1 MSAYNAL
8 CSSTSSIDLNNL
20 SPIQV
25 FIRIKPNNSNDQYET
40 IPFKYSSNNTILT
53 LPNSPPLSFDN
64 VFPPQSTQYDIFESI
79 IPFLHLPLYGYN
91 STIFAYGQTNS
102 GKTYTMLGPDGKL
115 SLAADLMGII
125 PRTSRYLFAT
135 IHKLTSSSPSIQYQ
149 VRVSYLEVYNGRV
162 YDLLRKN
169 DNKSNNRLHSL
180 SIRGDNQGNINVTDA
195 VEIPVHNSL
204 ELENILMQGN
214 QRRATA
220 FTYMNSSSSR
230 SHALLIIWIERRERS
245 TSSLSREYTSY
256 LGRLN
261 LIDLAGSED
270 TSRSKAEGDR
280 FREAININTEL
291 FQLRRVLDALSAS
304 SSYVPYRDSTL
315 TRLLQSSLSTTQSI
329 TILISHISSLNI
341 DLSETLS
348 TLKYSQIAKCVQ
360 RTSIPAQ
367 KLCKN
372 IDTSDVMF
380 GDYNDPVQC
389 FYRRTVYIH
398 TPSYGK
404 IFARLAGHR
413 YDEQQKCILLI
424 HGSGPTNSSMYW
436 NDLVRRLLF
445 ATSSSSSLSPYY
457 FVAIDCPGYGRSD
470 GDKQTIRSYPGAFIQ
485 EIIDCISPTTHK
497 VYCLIG
503 SSQGAAAVFNALVE
517 KPAISSFLAVQN
529 PVSHDP
535 QRFVCIKQPALLMY
549 DTDDDGHPVSV
560 GRLVKKYIPNNH
572 YYEFASSKQ
581 PKWLEHNAHLK
592 LLQLFNEYDAN
603 NNTTNALSLQL
614 TASSR
619 IPLPS
624 LPACVSVAGG
634 IISYLSSY
642 NREPLYRNSKEE
654 LESILSAYENQSV
667 QNDDLFV
674 EKIEPKRIEDDESKA
689 QRLAT
694 ELAQA
699 QCDLCNQHISGN
711 DMSKSLRLPDCRHLL
726 CYSCCC
732 ETIKL
737 NSYECPVVG
746 CAMKLNVPS
755 SQLSLYS
762 LPFSSDN
769 EKHIIIQF
777 GNSCKSISSSSQ
789 RYEYTAYVECKTT
802 NVIDSVSFDINPGYP
817 KSAIRVSKAPYELVR
832 IMNLEFTCHFIIQ
845 WNKALN
851 WPKLRITYHVQNKQD
866 SFTRNLLVRIPN
878 QGNTMAKSH
887 KTREEVVYNWTDRDR
902 TKPNINYVVL
912 SYD

>member
-1 MSAYNAL
+1 
-8 CSSTSSIDLNNL
+8 
-20 SPIQV
+20 
-25 FIRIKPNNSNDQYET
+25 
-40 IPFKYSSNNTILT
+40 
-53 LPNSPPLSFDN
+53 
-64 VFPPQSTQYDIFESI
+64 
-79 IPFLHLPLYGYN
+79 
-91 STIFAYGQTNS
+91 
-102 GKTYTMLGPDGKL
+102 
-115 SLAADLMGII
+115 
-125 PRTSRYLFAT
+125 
-135 IHKLTSSSPSIQYQ
+135 
-149 VRVSYLEVYNGRV
+149 
-162 YDLLRKN
+162 
-169 DNKSNNRLHSL
+169 
-180 SIRGDNQGNINVTDA
+180 
-195 VEIPVHNSL
+195 
-204 ELENILMQGN
+204 
-214 QRRATA
+214 
-220 FTYMNSSSSR
+220 
-230 SHALLIIWIERRERS
+230 
-245 TSSLSREYTSY
+245 
-256 LGRLN
+256 
-261 LIDLAGSED
+261 
-270 TSRSKAEGDR
+270 
-280 FREAININTEL
+280 
-291 FQLRRVLDALSAS
+291 
-304 SSYVPYRDSTL
+304 
-315 TRLLQSSLSTTQSI
+315 
-329 TILISHISSLNI
+329 
-341 DLSETLS
+341 
-348 TLKYSQIAKCVQ
+348 
-360 RTSIPAQ
+360 
-367 KLCKN
+367 
-372 IDTSDVMF
+372 MF

-470 GDKQTIRSYPGAFIQ
+470 GDKQTIRSYPGAFVQ

-503 SSQGAAAVFNALVE
+503 SSQGVAAVFNALVE

-560 GRLVKKYIPNNH
+560 GILVKKYIPNNH

-614 TASSR
+614 TASSK
-619 IPLPS
+619 ISLPS

-642 NREPLYRNSKEE
+642 NREPLYRNSNEE

-667 QNDDLFV
+667 QNDDF
-674 EKIEPKRIEDDESKA
+674 
-689 QRLAT
+689 
-694 ELAQA
+694 
-699 QCDLCNQHISGN
+699 
-711 DMSKSLRLPDCRHLL
+711 
-726 CYSCCC
+726 
-732 ETIKL
+732 
-737 NSYECPVVG
+737 
-746 CAMKLNVPS
+746 
-755 SQLSLYS
+755 
-762 LPFSSDN
+762 
-769 EKHIIIQF
+769 
-777 GNSCKSISSSSQ
+777 
-789 RYEYTAYVECKTT
+789 
-802 NVIDSVSFDINPGYP
+802 VSFDINPGYP

-832 IMNLEFTCHFIIQ
+832 IMNLEFTCYFIIQ

-912 SYD
+912 SHD

>member
-1 MSAYNAL
+1 MSAENTLY
-8 CSSTSSIDLNNL
+8 SSTSSIDLNNL
-20 SPIQV
+20 APIQV
-25 FIRIKPNNSNDQYET
+25 FIRIKPNNSNDQHET
-40 IPFKYSSNNTILT
+40 IPFKYSSNNKILT
-53 LPNSPPLSFDN
+53 LPNSSPLSFDN
-64 VFPPQSTQYDIFESI
+64 VFPPQSTQYDIFELI
-79 IPFLHLPLYGYN
+79 IPLLHLPLYGYN

-102 GKTYTMLGPDGKL
+102 GKTYTMLGPNGKL
-115 SLAADLMGII
+115 SLADDSMGII
-125 PRTSRYLFAT
+125 PRTSRYLFAA
-135 IHKLTSSSPSIQYQ
+135 IYKLTLSSSSIQYQ

-162 YDLLRKN
+162 YDLLTKN
-169 DNKSNNRLHSL
+169 TNNSNNKLHSL
-180 SIRGDNQGNINVTDA
+180 SIREDSQSNITVTGA

-204 ELENILMQGN
+204 ELENVLMQGN

-230 SHALLIIWIERRERS
+230 SHALLIVWIERRERS
-245 TSSLSREYTSY
+245 TSSSLTREYTSY

-270 TSRSKAEGDR
+270 ISRSKAEGDR
-280 FREAININTEL
+280 FREAVNINTEL
-291 FQLRRVLDALSAS
+291 LQLRRVLDALSAS
-304 SSYVPYRDSTL
+304 SSYIPYRDSTL

-348 TLKYSQIAKCVQ
+348 TLKYSQIAKCIQ

-398 TPSYGK
+398 TRSYGK
-404 IFARLAGHR
+404 IFARIAGPR

-424 HGSGPTNSSMYW
+424 HGSGPVNSSIYW
-436 NDLVRRLLF
+436 NDLVKRLLL
-445 ATSSSSSLSPYY
+445 ATSSSSSPSPYY
-457 FVAIDCPGYGRSD
+457 FVAIDSPGYGRSD
-470 GDKQTIRSYPGAFIQ
+470 GNKQTIRSYPGAFIQ
-485 EIIDCISPTTHK
+485 EIIDCISPITHQ

-503 SSQGAAAVFNALVE
+503 SSQGAAAAFNALVE
-517 KPAISSFLAVQN
+517 KPALSSFLAVQD

-535 QRFVCIKQPALLMY
+535 QRFVCIKQPTLLMY
-549 DTDDDGHPVSV
+549 DIDDNGHPVSV
-560 GRLVKKYIPNNH
+560 GRLVKRYIPNNH

-581 PKWLEHNAHLK
+581 PNWLEHNRHLK

-603 NNTTNALSLQL
+603 NNNTTNASSLQL
-614 TASSR
+614 T
-619 IPLPS
+619 
-624 LPACVSVAGG
+624 LPACVYEAGG

-642 NREPLYRNSKEE
+642 NREPLYQSSREE

-674 EKIEPKRIEDDESKA
+674 EKIEPERIEDDESKA

-694 ELAQA
+694 ELAQT
-699 QCDLCNQHISGN
+699 QCDLCNQHISSS
-711 DMSKSLRLPDCRHLL
+711 DMSKSLRLSDCRHLL

-737 NSYECPVVG
+737 NSYECPIVG
-746 CAMKLNVPS
+746 CAVKVNIPS

-762 LPFSSDN
+762 LPFSSQN
-769 EKHIIIQF
+769 EKHILIQF
-777 GNSCKSISSSSQ
+777 GNSCKSTSSSSSQ
-789 RYEYTAYVECKTT
+789 RYEYTAYVKCNTT
-802 NVIDSVSFDINPGYP
+802 NVIDSVSFDINPEYP
-817 KSAIRVSKAPYELVR
+817 KSAIRVSKPPYELVR
-832 IMNLEFTCHFIIQ
+832 IMNSEFTCDFIIE
-845 WNKALN
+845 WNKMLN
-851 WPKLRITYHVQNKQD
+851 WPKLRITYYVQNKQHN
-866 SFTRNLLVRIPN
+866 FTRNLLVRLSN
-878 QGNTMAKSH
+878 QGNTLAKSH
-887 KTREEVVYNWTDRDR
+887 KTRQEVVYNWIDRDR
-902 TKPNINYVVL
+902 TKPSVNYVII
-912 SYD
+912 SYDI

>member
-1 MSAYNAL
+1 MSASNAL

-25 FIRIKPNNSNDQYET
+25 FIRIKPNSTNDQYEI

-64 VFPPQSTQYDIFESI
+64 VFLPQSTQNDIFESI
-79 IPFLHLPLYGYN
+79 IPLLHLPLYGYN

-125 PRTSRYLFAT
+125 PRTSRYLFSA

-169 DNKSNNRLHSL
+169 DNKSNNKLHSL

-195 VEIPVHNSL
+195 VEISVHSSL
-204 ELENILMQGN
+204 ELENILLQGN

-220 FTYMNSSSSR
+220 FTYMNASSSR
-230 SHALLIIWIERRERS
+230 
-245 TSSLSREYTSY
+245 T
-256 LGRLN
+256 
-261 LIDLAGSED
+261 
-270 TSRSKAEGDR
+270 
-280 FREAININTEL
+280 
-291 FQLRRVLDALSAS
+291 
-304 SSYVPYRDSTL
+304 
-315 TRLLQSSLSTTQSI
+315 
-329 TILISHISSLNI
+329 
-341 DLSETLS
+341 
-348 TLKYSQIAKCVQ
+348 
-360 RTSIPAQ
+360 
-367 KLCKN
+367 
-372 IDTSDVMF
+372 
-380 GDYNDPVQC
+380 
-389 FYRRTVYIH
+389 
-398 TPSYGK
+398 
-404 IFARLAGHR
+404 GHR
-413 YDEQQKCILLI
+413 YDEQQQCILLI
-424 HGSGPTNSSMYW
+424 HGSGPANSSMYW
-436 NDLVRRLLF
+436 NDLVRRLLL

-485 EIIDCISPTTHK
+485 EIIDCISPKTHK

-517 KPAISSFLAVQN
+517 KPAMSSFLAVQN

-535 QRFVCIKQPALLMY
+535 QRFVCIKQPTLLMY

-572 YYEFASSKQ
+572 YYEYASSKQ
-581 PKWLEHNAHLK
+581 PKWLEQYAHLK
-592 LLQLFNEYDAN
+592 LLQLFNEYDVN

-614 TASSR
+614 TASSK

-624 LPACVSVAGG
+624 LPACVFIAGG
-634 IISYLSSY
+634 VICYLSSY
-642 NREPLYRNSKEE
+642 NREPVYKNSKKE

-674 EKIEPKRIEDDESKA
+674 EKIEPERIEDDESKA
-689 QRLAT
+689 LRLAT
-694 ELAQA
+694 ELAQT
-699 QCDLCNQHISGN
+699 QCDLCNQHISGS
-711 DMSKSLRLPDCRHLL
+711 DMPKSLRLPDCRHLL

-746 CAMKLNVPS
+746 CATKLNVPS
-755 SQLSLYS
+755 AQLSLYS

-777 GNSCKSISSSSQ
+777 GNSCKLSSSSSQ
-789 RYEYTAYVECKTT
+789 RYEYTAYVKCKTT
-802 NVIDSVSFDINPGYP
+802 NVIDSVSFDINPEYP
-817 KSAIRVSKAPYELVR
+817 KSAIRVSKAPYELIR

-845 WNKALN
+845 WNKVLN

-866 SFTRNLLVRIPN
+866 NFTRNLLIRVPN

-887 KTREEVVYNWTDRDR
+887 KTREEVVYHWTDRDR

-912 SYD
+912 S

>member
-1 MSAYNAL
+1 MSAYDAL
-8 CSSTSSIDLNNL
+8 SSSTSSIDLNNL

-25 FIRIKPNNSNDQYET
+25 FIRVKPNNSNNQYE
-40 IPFKYSSNNTILT
+40 IISFKYSNNNTILT
-53 LPNSPPLSFDN
+53 LPNSPSLSFDK

-79 IPFLHLPLYGYN
+79 IPLLHLPLYGYN

-102 GKTYTMLGPDGKL
+102 GKTYTMLGPNGKL
-115 SLAADLMGII
+115 CLATDLMGII
-125 PRTSRYLFAT
+125 PRASRYLFAA

-169 DNKSNNRLHSL
+169 DNKSNDRLHSL
-180 SIRGDNQGNINVTDA
+180 SIREDIHGNINVADA
-195 VEIPVHNSL
+195 VEIPVYNSL
-204 ELENILMQGN
+204 QLENILVQGN

-220 FTYMNSSSSR
+220 STYMNSSSSR

-280 FREAININTEL
+280 FREAVNINTDL
-291 FQLRRVLDALSAS
+291 LQLRRVLDALSAFS
-304 SSYVPYRDSTL
+304 SHIPYRDSTL

-348 TLKYSQIAKCVQ
+348 TLKYSQIAKCLQ

-367 KLCKN
+367 KICTS

-398 TPSYGK
+398 TLSYGK

-424 HGSGPTNSSMYW
+424 HGSGPKNSSMFW
-436 NDLVRRLLF
+436 NDLVRRLLL
-445 ATSSSSSLSPYY
+445 ATSSSSSPSPYY
-457 FVAIDCPGYGRSD
+457 FVAIDCQGYGRSD
-470 GDKQTIRSYPGAFIQ
+470 GSKQTIRSYPGAFIQ

-517 KPAISSFLAVQN
+517 KPLISSFLAVQN

-549 DTDDDGHPVSV
+549 DIDDDGHPVSV
-560 GRLVKKYIPNNH
+560 GRLVKKYIPTNH

-581 PKWLEHNAHLK
+581 PEWLEHNAHLK

-603 NNTTNALSLQL
+603 NNKSNPSSLQL
-614 TASSR
+614 TASSK

-624 LPACVSVAGG
+624 LPAYVSEAGG

-642 NREPLYRNSKEE
+642 NREPLYEDSKKE
-654 LESILSAYENQSV
+654 LESILSAYESQSV

-674 EKIEPKRIEDDESKA
+674 EKIRPERTEDDKSKA

-694 ELAQA
+694 EFAQT
-699 QCDLCNQHISGN
+699 QCDLCNQHIGSS

-737 NSYECPVVG
+737 NSYECPIVG
-746 CAMKLNVPS
+746 CATKLNISS
-755 SQLSLYS
+755 SQLSLYP
-762 LPFSSDN
+762 LPFSSNN
-769 EKHIIIQF
+769 EKQLIIQF
-777 GNSCKSISSSSQ
+777 GNSCKSASSSSQ
-789 RYEYTAYVECKTT
+789 RYEYTAYVMCKTRD
-802 NVIDSVSFDINPGYP
+802 VIDSVSFDINPAYP
-817 KSAIRVSKAPYELVR
+817 KSAIRVSEAPYELVR
-832 IMNLEFTCHFIIQ
+832 RMNLEFTCDFIIQ

-851 WPKLRITYHVQNKQD
+851 WPRLRITYYVQNKQK
-866 SFTRNLLVRIPN
+866 SFTRNLLVRVPN
-878 QGNTMAKSH
+878 QTNIMPKSR
-887 KTREEVVYNWTDRDR
+887 KTREEVVYNWTGRDR
-902 TKPNINYVVL
+902 TKPTINYVLL

>member
-1 MSAYNAL
+1 MSAENAL
-8 CSSTSSIDLNNL
+8 CSLTSSIDLNNL

-25 FIRIKPNNSNDQYET
+25 FIRIKPNNSNDQYEI
-40 IPFKYSSNNTILT
+40 IPFKYSGNNKILT
-53 LPNSPPLSFDN
+53 LPNSSPLSFDN

-79 IPFLHLPLYGYN
+79 IPLLYLPLYGYN

-102 GKTYTMLGPDGKL
+102 GKTYTMLGPNGKL
-115 SLAADLMGII
+115 SLADDSMGII
-125 PRTSRYLFAT
+125 PRTSRYLFAA
-135 IHKLTSSSPSIQYQ
+135 IHKITSSSPSIQYQ

-169 DNKSNNRLHSL
+169 DNKNNNKLHSL
-180 SIRGDNQGNINVTDA
+180 SIREDNQGNINVTDA

-204 ELENILMQGN
+204 ELENILIQGN
-214 QRRATA
+214 H
-220 FTYMNSSSSR
+220 SSSSR
-230 SHALLIIWIERRERS
+230 SHASLIIWIERRERS
-245 TSSLSREYTSY
+245 TSASSREYMSY

-270 TSRSKAEGDR
+270 ISRSKAEGDR
-280 FREAININTEL
+280 FREAVSINTEL
-291 FQLRRVLDALSAS
+291 LQLRRVLDALSAS
-304 SSYVPYRDSTL
+304 SSYIPYRDSTL
-315 TRLLQSSLSTTQSI
+315 TRLLQSSLSTRQSI
-329 TILISHISSLNI
+329 TILISQISSLNI

-360 RTSIPAQ
+360 RTSIPVQ

-398 TPSYGK
+398 TRSYGK
-404 IFARLAGHR
+404 IFARIAGHR

-424 HGSGPTNSSMYW
+424 HGSGPENSSMYW
-436 NDLVRRLLF
+436 NDLVRRLLL
-445 ATSSSSSLSPYY
+445 ATSSSSSLSPYF

-470 GDKQTIRSYPGAFIQ
+470 GSKQTIRSYPGAFIQ

-503 SSQGAAAVFNALVE
+503 SSQGAAAAFNALVE
-517 KPAISSFLAVQN
+517 KAAVSSFLAVQD

-535 QRFVCIKQPALLMY
+535 QRFVCIKQPTLLMY
-549 DTDDDGHPVSV
+549 DIDDDGHPVSV
-560 GRLVKKYIPNNH
+560 GRLVKRYIPNNH

-581 PKWLEHNAHLK
+581 PKWLEHNAHLN

-603 NNTTNALSLQL
+603 NNTTNASSLQI
-614 TASSR
+614 TASSN

-642 NREPLYRNSKEE
+642 DREPFYQNSKKE
-654 LESILSAYENQSV
+654 LESILLAYENQSV

-674 EKIEPKRIEDDESKA
+674 EKIEPEWIEDGESKA

-694 ELAQA
+694 ELAQTE
-699 QCDLCNQHISGN
+699 CDLCNQHISSS

-737 NSYECPVVG
+737 NSYECPIVG
-746 CAMKLNVPS
+746 CATKLHVAS

-777 GNSCKSISSSSQ
+777 GNSCKSTSSSSQ
-789 RYEYTAYVECKTT
+789 RYEYTAYVKCKTK

-817 KSAIRVSKAPYELVR
+817 KSAIRVSEAPYELVR
-832 IMNLEFTCHFIIQ
+832 IMNSEFTCDFIIQ

-851 WPKLRITYHVQNKQD
+851 WSKLRITYYVQNRQD
-866 SFTRNLLVRIPN
+866 SFTRNLLVRVPN
-878 QGNTMAKSH
+878 QGNTMSKSH

>member
-1 MSAYNAL
+1 MSACN
-8 CSSTSSIDLNNL
+8 TSSLPIDLNNL

-25 FIRIKPNNSNDQYET
+25 FIRIKPNNSNDQHEI
-40 IPFKYSSNNTILT
+40 IPFKYSNNNTTLS
-53 LPNSPPLSFDN
+53 LPNSSPLSFDN
-64 VFPPQSTQYDIFESI
+64 VFLPESSQYDIFESI
-79 IPFLHLPLYGYN
+79 IPLLHLPLYGYN

-102 GKTYTMLGPDGKL
+102 GKTYTMLGPNGKL
-115 SLAADLMGII
+115 SLVADSMGII
-125 PRTSRYLFAT
+125 PRTSRYLFAA

-149 VRVSYLEVYNGRV
+149 VRVSYIEVYNGRI

-169 DNKSNNRLHSL
+169 DNKSNNKLHSL
-180 SIRGDNQGNINVTDA
+180 NIRGDNQGNINVTDA

-204 ELENILMQGN
+204 ELENILIQGN
-214 QRRATA
+214 QTRATA

-230 SHALLIIWIERRERS
+230 SHALLIMWIERRERS

-270 TSRSKAEGDR
+270 ISRSKAEGDR
-280 FREAININTEL
+280 FREAVNINTEL
-291 FQLRRVLDALSAS
+291 FQLRRVLDALSTS
-304 SSYVPYRDSTL
+304 SSYIPYRDSTL
-315 TRLLQSSLSTTQSI
+315 THLLQSSLSTTQSI

-341 DLSETLS
+341 DLFETVS

-404 IFARLAGHR
+404 IFARLAGHT

-424 HGSGPTNSSMYW
+424 HGSGPENSSIYW
-436 NDLVRRLLF
+436 NDLVRRLLL

-470 GDKQTIRSYPGAFIQ
+470 GNKQTIRSYPGAFIE
-485 EIIDCISPTTHK
+485 EIIDCISPRTHK

-517 KPAISSFLAVQN
+517 KPSISSFLAVQD

-572 YYEFASSKQ
+572 YYEYASLKQ
-581 PKWLEHNAHLK
+581 SKWLEHNAHLN
-592 LLQLFNEYDAN
+592 LLRLFNEYDAN
-603 NNTTNALSLQL
+603 NNTRNASSLQL
-614 TASSR
+614 TTSSE

-624 LPACVSVAGG
+624 LPPSLSIAGG
-634 IISYLSSY
+634 IILYLSSY
-642 NREPLYRNSKEE
+642 NREPLYENSRKE
-654 LESILSAYENQSV
+654 LESILSTYENESV

-674 EKIEPKRIEDDESKA
+674 EKIEPERIEDDESKA
-689 QRLAT
+689 QRLTT
-694 ELAQA
+694 ELAQTE
-699 QCDLCNQHISGN
+699 CDLCSQHIISS
-711 DMSKSLRLPDCRHLL
+711 DIIKSLRLPDCRHLL

-737 NSYECPVVG
+737 NSYECPIVG
-746 CAMKLNVPS
+746 CAMLLNVPS

-777 GNSCKSISSSSQ
+777 GNYCKSSSSSQ
-789 RYEYTAYVECKTT
+789 RYEYIAYVKCKTK
-802 NVIDSVSFDINPGYP
+802 NVIDSVSFDINPKYP
-817 KSAIRVSKAPYELVR
+817 NSAIRISEPPYELVR
-832 IMNLEFTCHFIIQ
+832 TMNLEFTCDFIIQ
-845 WNKALN
+845 WTKTFN
-851 WPKLRITYHVQNKQD
+851 WPKLRITYCVQNKQD

-878 QGNTMAKSH
+878 QGNTMTKSH
-887 KTREEVVYNWTDRDR
+887 KTRQDVVYNWTDRDR
-902 TKPNINYVVL
+902 TKYNINYVLL